1 MLIQCS
7 FSIFDYLALRIQIII
22 KICLG
27 CPEPRPRHY
36 ALKDK
41 GGEDDDDVERTAPK
55 KCNLPIL
62 LLRLKLVF
70 KVSL

>member
-7 FSIFDYLALRIQIII
+7 FSIFYYLALRIQIII

-41 GGEDDDDVERTAPK
+41 GGEDDDDDDVKRTAPK
-55 KCNLPIL
+55 KWNLPIL
-62 LLRLKLVF
+62 L
-70 KVSL
+70 SET